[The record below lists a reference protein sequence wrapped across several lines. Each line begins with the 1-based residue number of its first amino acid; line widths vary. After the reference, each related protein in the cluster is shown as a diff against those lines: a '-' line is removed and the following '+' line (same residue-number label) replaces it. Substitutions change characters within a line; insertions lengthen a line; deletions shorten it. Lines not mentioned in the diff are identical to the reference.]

1 MKTIKEI
8 KNMERKGLSLITLKD
23 CFVTNISES
32 VFAYTGCETCDYGSL
47 YGIDYTITFS
57 DGTREFFD
65 VSEMYESPISQG
77 DLMRFILN
85 NLEEFSEMTKFE
97 FMQVLNCQDKILG

>member
-1 MKTIKEI
+1 MA
-8 KNMERKGLSLITLKD
+8 LIILLHFQTELE
-23 CFVTNISES
+23 N
-32 VFAYTGCETCDYGSL
+32 
-47 YGIDYTITFS
+47 
-57 DGTREFFD
+57 FFD

-85 NLEEFSEMTKFE
+85 NLEELSEMTKFE